1 MINYF
6 DAEEKVFRRLRLS
19 AKFMPYMPWEAVIQL
34 WTEGELLTPDFS
46 GNNVQSWSNVCV
58 HSATAAIVA
67 HEVANLLLS
76 LGCSLSSYDVT
87 LATLLHDWNKKL
99 EVEQIKSSR
108 NIFTV
113 SEFNQKSKEK
123 IEELFGSR
131 VANLSLCTGDLGY
144 DLFTKSSFGHE
155 ELIVF
160 YSDAST
166 SGAHVVGYE
175 KRFES
180 LREHFQ
186 PGGRYAHT
194 EQHFQSTYG
203 KSWRQCNLEVISKL
217 EAIFASKGFNQTPE
231 LTCSLV
237 PDWCL

>member
-6 DAEEKVFRRLRLS
+6 EAEEKNFGRLKLS
-19 AKFMPYMPWEAVIQL
+19 AEFMPEMPWEAVIQL

-46 GNNVQSWSNVCV
+46 GNNAQSWSNVCV

-67 HEVANLLLS
+67 HALAKSLLR
-76 LGCSLSSYDVT
+76 LGFSLSCYDVT
-87 LATLLHDWNKKL
+87 LAALLHDWNKKL
-99 EVEQIKSSR
+99 EVEVIKKSR
-108 NIFTV
+108 NIFIV

-123 IEELFGSR
+123 IEKFFGSR
-131 VANLSLCTGDLGY
+131 VANLSLCSGDLGY
-144 DLFTKSSFGHE
+144 DLFTKSSFGYE

-180 LREHFQ
+180 LRGHFQ

-194 EQHFQSTYG
+194 EDYFQNTYG